1 MQNVG
6 DVALDLTGVRF
17 TAGVDFVFPSLTL
30 APGDCVVLVDDAAAF
45 RAKYGEDVPIA
56 GEYAGRLSNAGEQIV
71 LTLPEPLEAAIL
83 RFAYEDAWYE
93 STDGRGHSL
102 TIADPALPPAA
113 WSKPQTWHAAP
124 PTPGR
129 P

>member
-17 TAGVDFVFPSLTL
+17 TAGVDFVFGPLAL
-30 APGDCVVLVDDAAAF
+30 APGDYVVVADDAAAF
-45 RAKYGEDVPIA
+45 RAKYGDEVPIA
-56 GEYAGRLSNAGEQIV
+56 GEYSGRLSNAGEQVV
-71 LTLPEPLEAAIL
+71 LTLPEPMEAAIL
-83 RFAYEDAWYE
+83 RFAYEDAWYA

-102 TIADPALPPAA
+102 TITDPALPPAA
-113 WSKPQTWHAAP
+113 WTEPQSWHAAP